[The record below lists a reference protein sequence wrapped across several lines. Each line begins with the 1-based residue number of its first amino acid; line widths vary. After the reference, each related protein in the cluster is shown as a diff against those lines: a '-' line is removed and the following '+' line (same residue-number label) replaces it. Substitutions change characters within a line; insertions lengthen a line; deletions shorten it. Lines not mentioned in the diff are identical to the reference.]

1 MKLWNSTSYSENYN
15 KLGVDLDLPQVR
27 LEAGRSQVKKELHL
41 VCDGNLPKEI
51 KLKGITVCRGFPG
64 R

>member
-1 MKLWNSTSYSENYN
+1 M
-15 KLGVDLDLPQVR
+15 R

-51 KLKGITVCRGFPG
+51 KLEGITVCRGFPG